1 MAKCSMAELT
11 PLVEAWIRYADDDWQ
26 DSQILASAG
35 GNPRSICFHLQQC
48 IEKLLK
54 AELMRL
60 QSPVPKTH
68 NLKELSDLLQQAD
81 AGWSAAS
88 IDLNRLSL
96 AAVDFRYPDPSEPEP
111 DIDLPLIQS
120 IAADLRGRLLVR
132 LEARP

>member
-1 MAKCSMAELT
+1 MAELT
-11 PLVEAWIRYADDDWQ
+11 PLVEAWIRYAEDDWH
-26 DSQILASAG
+26 DSQILASAR
-35 GNPRSICFHLQQC
+35 GNRRSICFHLQQC
-48 IEKLLK
+48 IEKLFK

-60 QSPVPKTH
+60 EVPVPKTH
-68 NLKELSDLLQQAD
+68 NLLELSELLKQAY

-120 IAADLRGRLLVR
+120 IAADLRGRLLDR
-132 LEARP
+132 LGGGR